1 MGRKKGRTIE
11 SYEKD
16 QRALELRKEGHTYE
30 SISEQLGYS
39 TPSASYKAVMR
50 RLKDMDRPAVSMLRE
65 LEVQR
70 LDAMLYAVW
79 HDVLQGDAGAVSTA
93 LKISERRSRLLG
105 LDAPHT
111 VEARTRIDILSWNQ
125 AIRDFIGIH
134 KEVFGDGRDDE
145 RTQILAKRMDE
156 LVASR
161 IGGV

>member
-1 MGRKKGRTIE
+1 MGRKTGRTIE
-11 SYEKD
+11 AYEKD
-16 QRALELRKEGHTYE
+16 QKALELRKEGHTYE

-50 RLKDMDRPAVSMLRE
+50 RLREVDRPAVSMLRE

-79 HDVLQGDAGAVSTA
+79 NDVLQGDANAVHTA
-93 LKISERRSRLLG
+93 LRISERRSRLLG
-105 LDAPHT
+105 LGAPHT
-111 VEARTRIDILSWNQ
+111 VETRARIDVLSWNQ

-134 KEVFGDGRDDE
+134 KEVFGDGLKDE
-145 RTQILAKRMDE
+145 RTQVLAKRMNE

-161 IGGV
+161 IGVV

>member
-1 MGRKKGRTIE
+1 MGRKTGRTIE
-11 SYEKD
+11 AYEKD

-50 RLKDMDRPAVSMLRE
+50 RLRDMDRPAVSMLHE
-65 LEVQR
+65 LVQR

-79 HDVLQGDAGAVSTA
+79 NDVLQGDANAVTTA
-93 LKISERRSRLLG
+93 LRISERRSRLLG

-134 KEVFGDGRDDE
+134 KEVFGDGLKDE
-145 RTQILAKRMDE
+145 RT
-156 LVASR
+156 
-161 IGGV
+161 

>member
-1 MGRKKGRTIE
+1 MGGKTGRTLE
-11 SYEKD
+11 AYEKD
-16 QRALELRKEGHTYE
+16 QKALELRKEGHTYE

-39 TPSASYKAVMR
+39 TRSASHKAVMR
-50 RLKDMDRPAVSMLRE
+50 RLRDMDRPAVSMLRE

-79 HDVLQGDAGAVSTA
+79 NDVLQGDAGTVSTA

-111 VEARTRIDILSWNQ
+111 VEARTRVDILSWNQ

-134 KEVFGDGRDDE
+134 KEVFGDGLKDE

-161 IGGV
+161 ISGR

>member
-1 MGRKKGRTIE
+1 MGRKTGRTIE
-11 SYEKD
+11 AYEKD

-50 RLKDMDRPAVSMLRE
+50 RLRDMDRPAVSMLRE

-79 HDVLQGDAGAVSTA
+79 DDVLQGDANAVHTA
-93 LKISERRSRLLG
+93 LRISVRRSRLLD
-105 LDAPHT
+105 LDAPNT
-111 VEARTRIDILSWNQ
+111 VEARTRIDVLSWNQ

-134 KEVFGDGRDDE
+134 KEVFGDGLKDE
-145 RTQILAKRMDE
+145 RTQVLAKRMDE
-156 LVASR
+156 LVAERLGS
-161 IGGV
+161 G

>member
-1 MGRKKGRTIE
+1 MGRKKGRTIAA
-11 SYEKD
+11 YEKD

-79 HDVLQGDAGAVSTA
+79 NDVLQGDANAVHTA
-93 LKISERRSRLLG
+93 LRISERRSRLLG

-111 VEARTRIDILSWNQ
+111 VEARTRIDVLSWNQ
-125 AIRDFIGIH
+125 AIRDFITLH

>member
-1 MGRKKGRTIE
+1 MGRKHGRTIE
-11 SYEKD
+11 GYEKD
-16 QRALELRKEGHTYE
+16 QKALELRKEGHSYE

-39 TPSASYKAVMR
+39 TRSASYKAVMR
-50 RLKDMDRPAVSMLRE
+50 RLRDMDRPAVSMLRE

-79 HDVLQGDAGAVSTA
+79 GDVLQGDANAVHTA
-93 LKISERRSRLLG
+93 LRISERRSRLLG
-105 LDAPHT
+105 LDAPHSI
-111 VEARTRIDILSWNQ
+111 EAKTRIDVLSWNQ
-125 AIRDFIGIH
+125 AIRDFVDIH

-161 IGGV
+161 IGGR

>member
-1 MGRKKGRTIE
+1 MSRKHGRTIE
-11 SYEKD
+11 GYEKD
-16 QRALELRKEGHTYE
+16 QKALELRKEGHTYE

-50 RLKDMDRPAVSMLRE
+50 RLRDVDRPAVSMLRE

-79 HDVLQGDAGAVSTA
+79 NDVLQGDAGAVSTT

-111 VEARTRIDILSWNQ
+111 VEARARVDILSWNQ

-134 KEVFGDGRDDE
+134 KEVFGDGLKNE

-156 LVASR
+156 LVAKR
-161 IGGV
+161 LGGE

>member
-1 MGRKKGRTIE
+1 MGRKKGRTIAA
-11 SYEKD
+11 YEKD
-16 QRALELRKEGHTYE
+16 QRALELCKEGHTYE

-79 HDVLQGDAGAVSTA
+79 NDVLQGDANAVHTA
-93 LKISERRSRLLG
+93 LRISERRSRLLG

-111 VEARTRIDILSWNQ
+111 VEARARIDVLSWNQ

-134 KEVFGDGRDDE
+134 KEVFGDGRKDE
-145 RTQILAKRMDE
+145 GTDILAKRMDE
-156 LVASR
+156 LVAKR
-161 IGGV
+161 LGGE

>member
-11 SYEKD
+11 AYEKD
-16 QRALELRKEGHTYE
+16 QHALELRKEGHTYE

-50 RLKDMDRPAVSMLRE
+50 RLKEVDRPAVSMLRE

-79 HDVLQGDAGAVSTA
+79 NDVLQGDAGAVSTA

-111 VEARTRIDILSWNQ
+111 VEARARIDVLSWNQ
-125 AIRDFIGIH
+125 AIRDFVDIH

-156 LVASR
+156 LVAERLGS
-161 IGGV
+161 G